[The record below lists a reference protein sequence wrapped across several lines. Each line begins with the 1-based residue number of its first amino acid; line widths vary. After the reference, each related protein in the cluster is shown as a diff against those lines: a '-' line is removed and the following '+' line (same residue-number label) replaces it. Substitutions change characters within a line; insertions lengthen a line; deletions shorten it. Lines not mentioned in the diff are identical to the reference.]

1 MTVHN
6 LYLQLKRMETAL
18 GQFVAMQNERNA
30 MLAKTFGTIRSLLEE
45 GRLEE
50 AHEELVNLEDFYR
63 TKAKG

>member
-1 MTVHN
+1 
-6 LYLQLKRMETAL
+6 METAL